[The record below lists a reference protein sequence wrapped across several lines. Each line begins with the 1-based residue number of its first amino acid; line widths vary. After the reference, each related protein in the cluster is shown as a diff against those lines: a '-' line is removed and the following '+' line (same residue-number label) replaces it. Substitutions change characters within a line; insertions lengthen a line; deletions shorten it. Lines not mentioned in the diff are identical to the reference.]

1 MALIKTV
8 FEEEKS
14 HSNLQ
19 GVSGEGKLSGKPFY
33 WGWEF
38 EPLLENVCIIH
49 DPLGRAT
56 WTSDYQNSPQI
67 PKD

>member
-8 FEEEKS
+8 FEKEKL

-19 GVSGEGKLSGKPFY
+19 GVLDERKLAGKPFY

-38 EPLLENVCIIH
+38 EPLFGKCVHDTRSSLEGYM
-49 DPLGRAT
+49 DF
-56 WTSDYQNSPQI
+56 
-67 PKD
+67 